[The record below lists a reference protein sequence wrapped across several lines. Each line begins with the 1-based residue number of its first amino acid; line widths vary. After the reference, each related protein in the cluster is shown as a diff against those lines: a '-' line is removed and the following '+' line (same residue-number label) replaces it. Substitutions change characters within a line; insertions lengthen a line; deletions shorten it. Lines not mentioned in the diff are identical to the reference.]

1 MPDQTVQVTFDPN
14 ANPQFTFS
22 PMSVRMTAAGKVILQ
37 SHGSHEWR
45 FVSPGATVKNDTLNQ
60 FTASVQGN
68 GQSVQINDAMK
79 NPKGT
84 RTVYNYNATV
94 SLNGTTYT
102 SPDPDI
108 VNEPT

>member
-22 PMSVRMTAAGKVILQ
+22 PSSVTMTAAGKVILQ
-37 SHGSHEWR
+37 SPGSQSWL

-60 FTASVQGN
+60 FSASVQGG
-68 GQSVQINDAMK
+68 GQSVQIDDAMR
-79 NPKGT
+79 NPRGT

-108 VNEPT
+108 VNEPS